1 MPSTNDNGIYEISE
15 AAIAQRAYEIW
26 ESNGCPDGDGS
37 ENWEAAKQQLMAEN
51 QSAEADQ
58 PCESGER
65 RGPLLRFFDRLRN
78 RAA

>member
-26 ESNGCPDGDGS
+26 ESRGCPDGDGS
-37 ENWEAAKQQLMAEN
+37 ENWEAAKEQLIAEN
-51 QSAEADQ
+51 QLAEA
-58 PCESGER
+58 PTESGR
-65 RGPLLRFFDRLRN
+65 GRGPLLRFFDRLRN